1 MLYLK
6 GDNGLSSVASFCPP
20 PQKKKPK
27 KTTDCST
34 HICSWNKWQHSDIN
48 CLFQHTV
55 VAEPFFQSI
64 RWVPFLNV
72 GKKKFL
78 VRSQAARSSLELN
91 VLRELSFS
99 WRKASANE
107 FQGMCICMR
116 FPPGKIGLQI
126 ICVTLWLKLHR
137 IEEIGSW
144 IVRSLMMWWCWIWV
158 SDQCSFSSWA
168 CHHVGS
174 GRTQF

>member
-1 MLYLK
+1 M
-6 GDNGLSSVASFCPP
+6 VCPLWPHFAP
-20 PQKKKPK
+20 PQPKKKA
-27 KTTDCST
+27 TTDCST

-116 FPPGKIGLQI
+116 FPPRENRPANNMRYTLAQAPQNRRNRLLNCEI
-126 ICVTLWLKLHR
+126 INDVMVLDL
-137 IEEIGSW
+137 
-144 IVRSLMMWWCWIWV
+144 
-158 SDQCSFSSWA
+158 SFWSMLL
-168 CHHVGS
+168 
-174 GRTQF
+174 